1 METKFREIIDNNPNF
16 KISRINN
23 TDKVIEEFLK
33 MIDKKCFSEADL
45 RIFNK
50 YKVQEIQL
58 SSLMETKQS
67 YLQSFVRNKQMKI
80 LKLMIR

>member
-1 METKFREIIDNNPNF
+1 METRFREIIDNNPNF

-33 MIDKKCFSEADL
+33 IIDKKCFSESDL

-50 YKVQEIQL
+50 YKV
-58 SSLMETKQS
+58 
-67 YLQSFVRNKQMKI
+67 
-80 LKLMIR
+80 

>member
-1 METKFREIIDNNPNF
+1 MKPRFSKIIDNNPNF

-45 RIFNK
+45 TIFNK

-58 SSLMETKQS
+58 SSLMKTKQS
-67 YLQSFVRNKQMKI
+67 
-80 LKLMIR
+80 